1 MAFASRINRPLVLLW
16 TPDLHCNCSFTSMFA
31 SPLPFALCES
41 EVDSARL
48 ATRAFQVYNYMRPEP
63 GAVKDEYVVPDH
75 RHLFFKSAFL
85 MNHPYGHPRFAIA
98 QLQMLRP
105 VKEVADLLVANRRTV
120 GLHIRNVFDAPR
132 DSTTIN
138 STTGAEAL
146 QGATKEYGSEGT
158 RQLLR
163 WRRAGHWT
171 NFVPKIRE
179 MIASEDAAVAAQS
192 SGGGGTSPP
201 RARSSIGESGPG
213 GSPHNRTRPPPL
225 RFYLAADSGEA
236 YDRLGLLFSDRLLA
250 TRRTCRSA
258 RCDFRDCDGMRYSL
272 VDMLNLARTK
282 LILGSGWSSY
292 SEVAAMWGGTM
303 GEDGME
309 ALPMQMAGR
318 DFGTI
323 MPDEPEVDSSV
334 RLEPTPYNAE
344 HGHIQ

>member
-1 MAFASRINRPLVLLW
+1 MRLRLWVLLGCCLFVLCHLCWSSWASREVVTDSIGAAIPAPSAEVQAAAASGWTKLQLALSKTRTRYVLVDAKNGLGNRLRALASAMAFASRINRPLVLLW

-146 QGATKEYGSEGT
+146 QVHHAPELTVCDTHS
-158 RQLLR
+158 L
-163 WRRAGHWT
+163 AGNLH
-171 NFVPKIRE
+171 R
-179 MIASEDAAVAAQS
+179 IA
-192 SGGGGTSPP
+192 PP
-201 RARSSIGESGPG
+201 VSMASLESNPV
-213 GSPHNRTRPPPL
+213 
-225 RFYLAADSGEA
+225 
-236 YDRLGLLFSDRLLA
+236 LFH
-250 TRRTCRSA
+250 
-258 RCDFRDCDGMRYSL
+258 SL
-272 VDMLNLARTK
+272 
-282 LILGSGWSSY
+282 
-292 SEVAAMWGGTM
+292 
-303 GEDGME
+303 
-309 ALPMQMAGR
+309 
-318 DFGTI
+318 
-323 MPDEPEVDSSV
+323 
-334 RLEPTPYNAE
+334 
-344 HGHIQ
+344 